1 MASSSNDLL
10 LIFIILFTF
19 VIMHMALTL
28 SIGHKKISDNWDDYK
43 CNPGIIPLAG
53 LWPEKNATPSTLLND
68 CIQNQQAGFMEV
80 CLEPLYGSLN
90 NIASMGA
97 TFTKVFENIKI
108 SNYEQ
113 TRNVTNFADV
123 IEERFN
129 IVATEFN
136 KLFINTTDTLYK
148 SGSMISTIFYLVE
161 STIQLSAAIWNGLPG
176 QLVRTSA
183 DFIGKVPV
191 PP

>member
-1 MASSSNDLL
+1 MN
-10 LIFIILFTF
+10 
-19 VIMHMALTL
+19 
-28 SIGHKKISDNWDDYK
+28 KKNK
-43 CNPGIIPLAG
+43 G

-80 CLEPLYGSLN
+80 FLEPLYGSLN

-183 DFIGKVPV
+183 DFIGTVPV